1 MSLFVASLNSGSNGN
16 CYYVGNETESILIDG
31 GISCRETER
40 RLRRLE
46 LSIKKVKAVF
56 VTHEH
61 ADHIHGITTLSKKHK
76 LPIYIT
82 QRTLQ
87 NGKLAVSE
95 NLVLPFSPYDPIRI
109 GNLSITAF
117 PKIHDAIDPHNFI
130 VASETVQVGIFTDIG
145 SADGPLIRHFEQCH
159 AAFLE
164 ANYDEVML
172 EKGTYPLALKN
183 RIRDGRGHL
192 SNKQALQLFI
202 NHRPPFMSHL
212 FLSHLSHHNN
222 SPKIVKELFKR
233 IAGNTEIVIASRNKE
248 TKLYHIRNLPQNATG
263 RIRESVKD
271 STVQLS
277 LFQ

>member
-145 SADGPLIRHFEQCH
+145 SADGPLVRHFEQCH

>member
-202 NHRPPFMSHL
+202 NHRPPFMTHL